1 MENTKFSKALNDM
14 KTIVKS
20 LFEKKP
26 DEDKNEMLA
35 AVKDDNGNLLI
46 IPEAGIVAGEK
57 LEILQEDG
65 SIIPAPDGDY
75 FLEGQIISVMEGVI
89 TEVKPIPEEE
99 DITEEVAEE
108 EMAEVED
115 DKKEFEDV
123 AGEADLTELR
133 ENMNE
138 VVGMMQEVV
147 QFITTLDER
156 VMRLEARS
164 EATEQYTALM
174 ERIEKLEETPMAESI
189 KKNKKISVENETEDK
204 YIMKLRNLR
213 NK

>member
-20 LFEKKP
+20 LFEKK
-26 DEDKNEMLA
+26 DNEKDEMLA

-189 KKNKKISVENETEDK
+189 KKNKKVSVENETEDK

>member
-20 LFEKKP
+20 LFEKPKD
-26 DEDKNEMLA
+26 DEKDEMLA

-46 IPEAGIVAGEK
+46 IPENGLIAGEK
-57 LEILQEDG
+57 LDILQEDG

-75 FLEGQIISVMEGVI
+75 FLEGQVISVMDGVI

-108 EMAEVED
+108 EMAAEENE
-115 DKKEFEDV
+115 KKEFEDV

-138 VVGMMQEVV
+138 IVGMMQEVV

-174 ERIEKLEETPMAESI
+174 QRIEKLEETPMAESI
-189 KKNKKISVENETEDK
+189 KKNKNKINVEETEDK

>member
-1 MENTKFSKALNDM
+1 MEDTSKFSKALSDM

-75 FLEGQIISVMEGVI
+75 FLEGQIISVLEGVI

-99 DITEEVAEE
+99 DITEEVVED
-108 EMAEVED
+108 MAEVED